1 MELIL
6 RQIKTIPIIR
16 AGDNVAEII
25 LKVIEKQNI
34 RIANDDILVITS
46 KIVSKAEN
54 RFVSLKE
61 IQPSERAFRLAEICK
76 KDARLVEII
85 LSESKSV
92 IRCVKDTLIVEH
104 RLGFI
109 CANAGVDHS
118 NVGLNIKKGS
128 KTYLLLPKNPDASAK
143 MIQEYFRIHK
153 NVKIGVMIIDSH
165 GRAWRKGVVGLMI
178 GTAGVPALID
188 MRGNQDM
195 FGTKL
200 RITQIAAADELAASA
215 SLMMGQAAESV
226 PAIHVRG
233 FPYQLRDS
241 KFTEILRPERKDLFR

>member
-1 MELIL
+1 
-6 RQIKTIPIIR
+6 
-16 AGDNVAEII
+16 
-25 LKVIEKQNI
+25 
-34 RIANDDILVITS
+34 
-46 KIVSKAEN
+46 
-54 RFVSLKE
+54 
-61 IQPSERAFRLAEICK
+61 
-76 KDARLVEII
+76 
-85 LSESKSV
+85 
-92 IRCVKDTLIVEH
+92 
-104 RLGFI
+104 
-109 CANAGVDHS
+109 
-118 NVGLNIKKGS
+118 
-128 KTYLLLPKNPDASAK
+128 
-143 MIQEYFRIHK
+143 
-153 NVKIGVMIIDSH
+153 
-165 GRAWRKGVVGLMI
+165 MI